1 MKHFYAH
8 LSASSKSDRTVSAT
22 KKESIQA
29 HIRTYENGIFVSM
42 YHENNKDIFLIY
54 KTGGTLGDRT
64 GSKMKLI
71 KQIEIDNIE
80 KWGFIAWPI
89 LTQKLFSINR
99 PNPLNTRTYNPHKD
113 LTSQKNNVTIINKL
127 KSKN

>member
-8 LSASSKSDRTVSAT
+8 LSASSKNDRTISAT

-29 HIRTYENGIFVSM
+29 HIRTYENGIFISM
-42 YHENNKDIFLIY
+42 YHENDKDIFLIY

-80 KWGFIAWPI
+80 KWGVTTWPI
-89 LTQKLFSINR
+89 
-99 PNPLNTRTYNPHKD
+99 
-113 LTSQKNNVTIINKL
+113 
-127 KSKN
+127 

>member
-8 LSASSKSDRTVSAT
+8 LSASSKSDRTVSAS

-42 YHENNKDIFLIY
+42 YHENDKDIFLIY

-80 KWGFIAWPI
+80 K
-89 LTQKLFSINR
+89 
-99 PNPLNTRTYNPHKD
+99 
-113 LTSQKNNVTIINKL
+113 
-127 KSKN
+127 